1 MGTYKPTEFS
11 SLLKKIR
18 EDAGKSR
25 YRLAEFSGV
34 DEAYILRL
42 ESGERQNPSR
52 DVVVKLGLALVSNSQ
67 SVTLHDVNGLL
78 LAANYAP
85 LLSRG
90 ETISWN

>member
-1 MGTYKPTEFS
+1 MEFAV
-11 SLLKKIR
+11 LLKRTR
-18 EDAGKSR
+18 ENAGKSR
-25 YRLAEFSGV
+25 YSLARFSGV

-52 DVVVKLGLALVSNSQ
+52 DVVVKLALGLVSDSR
-67 SVTLHDVNGLL
+67 SVTLDDVNSLL

-90 ETISWN
+90 ETYSWN

>member
-1 MGTYKPTEFS
+1 MGTYRPTEFS
-11 SLLKKIR
+11 NLLKKTR

-25 YRLAEFSGV
+25 YSLAKFSGV

-52 DVVVKLGLALVSNSQ
+52 DVVVKLGLALVANSQ
-67 SVTLHDVNGLL
+67 LVTLHDVNGLL

-85 LLSRG
+85 LRSRA
-90 ETISWN
+90 EPFSWN

>member
-1 MGTYKPTEFS
+1 MGTYRPTEFS
-11 SLLKKIR
+11 SLLKRIR
-18 EDAGKSR
+18 EDAEKSR
-25 YRLAEFSGV
+25 YRLAQFSGV

-52 DVVVKLGLALVSNSQ
+52 DVVVKLALALVSNSK

-90 ETISWN
+90 ETFSWN

>member
-1 MGTYKPTEFS
+1 MGNSRPTEFS
-11 SLLKKIR
+11 ALLKKIR

-25 YRLAEFSGV
+25 YSLAQFSGV

-42 ESGERQNPSR
+42 ESGARQNPSR
-52 DVVVKLGLALVSNSQ
+52 DLVVKLGLALVANSQ

-90 ETISWN
+90 EAVSWK